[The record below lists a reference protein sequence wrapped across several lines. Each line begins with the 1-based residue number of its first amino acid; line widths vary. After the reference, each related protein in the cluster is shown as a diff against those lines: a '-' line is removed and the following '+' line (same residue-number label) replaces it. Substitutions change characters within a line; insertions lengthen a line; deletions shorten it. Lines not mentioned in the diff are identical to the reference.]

1 MSDDG
6 DNDRAVGA
14 LMAAKAEF
22 DSILNS
28 LGALSEDH
36 FGVLPDDVNWGH
48 VGSVS
53 EATRLL
59 REAKQW
65 LQIDQPSAVSK

>member
-1 MSDDG
+1 MSDDK
-6 DNDRAVGA
+6 DNDSAVGA

-22 DSILNS
+22 DSIVNS
-28 LGALSEDH
+28 LSAMSEDH

-53 EATRLL
+53 EAIRLL
-59 REAKQW
+59 REAEQW
-65 LQIDQPSAVSK
+65 LQADQPSAVSK